1 MPRVGVV
8 AANEAMARSDPRLL
22 KEDPWRRASPMWGSN
37 VTLTLTPLIPIYRTM
52 CELNTL

>member
-8 AANEAMARSDPRLL
+8 AAIDAMASSDPRLI
-22 KEDPWRRASPMWGSN
+22 KEDPWHRAGPMWGSN
-37 VTLTLTPLIPIYRTM
+37 VTLTPTPLIPIYRTM